1 MRGNVQADLFD
12 DQVVI
17 PSLEGALTGLPSKK
31 GCHVETS
38 YYSAP
43 EVDLALYDHV
53 IVCLS
58 GGKDSIAAYLR
69 LLDMGVDRSKVEFW
83 HHDVDGREGSSLM
96 DWGFMRDY
104 CNQLAEVFQVP
115 LYFSWLEGGF
125 EGELCLQS
133 STPR

>member
-1 MRGNVQADLFD
+1 MRGNVQGDLFD

-69 LLDMGVDRSKVEFW
+69 LLDMG
-83 HHDVDGREGSSLM
+83 GR
-96 DWGFMRDY
+96 
-104 CNQLAEVFQVP
+104 P
-115 LYFSWLEGGF
+115 LEGGV
-125 EGELCLQS
+125 LTS
-133 STPR
+133 

>member
-1 MRGNVQADLFD
+1 MFRAICLTTKWLSRLSKGLDRP
-12 DQVVI
+12 
-17 PSLEGALTGLPSKK
+17 PSQE

-69 LLDMGVDRSKVEFW
+69 LLDMG
-83 HHDVDGREGSSLM
+83 
-96 DWGFMRDY
+96 
-104 CNQLAEVFQVP
+104 
-115 LYFSWLEGGF
+115 
-125 EGELCLQS
+125 
-133 STPR
+133 